1 MQAFT
6 ERKLNSSRSFA
17 FPRPDVN
24 APSPNTSG
32 CCSQIVFVNLT
43 KLYDPTS
50 RNLNERVKMSESGRT
65 VRYNPAQEITHVL
78 ITRLLQVTCLFK
90 AVSGLLNTEY
100 DQLIAKI
107 RRFGPT
113 ERRELATALENGC
126 SITQMNRWLVLI
138 EIDNV
143 HFRRIEGQTG
153 VSEQDDWQRA
163 HRTVWAVAGTRQVG
177 LACGKG
183 GLGHA
188 VLFSLE
194 SKSQSTHETKY

>member
-1 MQAFT
+1 
-6 ERKLNSSRSFA
+6 
-17 FPRPDVN
+17 
-24 APSPNTSG
+24 
-32 CCSQIVFVNLT
+32 
-43 KLYDPTS
+43 
-50 RNLNERVKMSESGRT
+50 MSESGRT
-65 VRYNPAQEITHVL
+65 
-78 ITRLLQVTCLFK
+78 VTCLFK

-194 SKSQSTHETKY
+194 SEIKGTIKLDPYFRDRAGLYRDFGPPIIVVYID